1 MIYRINPVP
10 VLRGKKI
17 DVLLI
22 RFTIIFILSFSLFAR
37 SLGQNTCDVRNTA
50 FRAGEKIGY
59 KIYYTVAGVYIAAGE
74 VNFQCTLE
82 NFENKPAFH
91 ITATGKTYSFYDN
104 FFKVRDKYESI
115 MDTSTLQ
122 TYRFERNVYEGGT
135 KKYENIRFNRD
146 AGTVI
151 TDKGVFKVPECTRD
165 VLGAMYYARNIDFD
179 KLKTG
184 DKIQFNIFLDNQLY
198 GTYVR
203 YLGREVIKTK
213 TGKYNAIKFKPLLIK
228 GTMFQ
233 AGEHMTV
240 WVSDD
245 PDHVPLQVEST
256 IMLGKIRVEMQEFE
270 GRRTPLS
277 SRISNP

>member
-1 MIYRINPVP
+1 MTYKNNPGP
-10 VLRGKKI
+10 GFRRKKI
-17 DVLLI
+17 ALFLT
-22 RFTIIFILSFSLFAR
+22 RFIIIFLLSFSFVGR
-37 SLGQNTCDVRNTA
+37 SRGQNACDVRNTA
-50 FRAGEKIGY
+50 FREGEKISY

-146 AGTVI
+146 ASTII

-165 VLGAMYYARNIDFD
+165 VLGTMYYARNIDFD

-184 DKIQFNIFLDNQLY
+184 DKIYFNIFLDNQLHP
-198 GTYVR
+198 TYVR
-203 YLGREVIKTK
+203 YLGREILKTK
-213 TGKYNAIKFKPLLIK
+213 SGKYRTIKFKPNLIK

-256 IMLGKIRVEMQEFE
+256 IVIGKIRVEMQEFE

-277 SRISNP
+277 SRISDP